1 VAELV
6 NRLWWLAYVGSG
18 VIAWTGSAMIF
29 EDPLVHTRISV
40 DGIVR
45 YFICG
50 LIMTATLLFAH
61 LIRRH
66 RETD

>member
-1 VAELV
+1 
-6 NRLWWLAYVGSG
+6 
-18 VIAWTGSAMIF
+18 MIF

-40 DGIVR
+40 DGVVR

-50 LIMTATLLFAH
+50 LIMAATLLLAH
-61 LIRRH
+61 LLHRH